1 MGWLRNWRRRR
12 LLAHR
17 RIDDALWRSV
27 TLSMPF
33 LRGLSREEMQRL
45 RRVIQ
50 VVQSERGG
58 SPLSADTKICQA
70 LASITDGLDVVL
82 IMAAAVEMI
91 EPREEEGFRA

>member
-1 MGWLRNWRRRR
+1 MNQRSKPTRPVLIVAKLYEMRNRAR
-12 LLAHR
+12 LLMGER
-17 RIDDALWRSV
+17 Y
-27 TLSMPF
+27 
-33 LRGLSREEMQRL
+33 GEEMQRL